1 MNPLAALTAADAI
14 VAPSAEPRRRT
25 TARIL
30 RLSLLTARR
39 RGAVRPRAAIAP
51 VRDVARS

>member
-14 VAPSAEPRRRT
+14 VGPSAEPRRRI
-25 TARIL
+25 TARTL
-30 RLSLLTARR
+30 RLSLRTARR
-39 RGAVRPRAAIAP
+39 QRALRPGVAIAP